1 MMSLKFIFKNIYLD
15 SCLHKNMRILNRA
28 NDHYIRILCHNVMFF
43 RGTFLNIYNT
53 FKRVI
58 SPCWICMFVCKFVV
72 LEVIVRKGLTGNM
85 AIGPVGRNLCHA
97 TLLSDV

>member
-1 MMSLKFIFKNIYLD
+1 
-15 SCLHKNMRILNRA
+15 
-28 NDHYIRILCHNVMFF
+28 MFF

-72 LEVIVRKGLTGNM
+72 WEVIVRKGLTGNM

-97 TLLSDV
+97 TLLSDVWEKNCKMKNWLEFMKW